1 MGAAGREREKERKNK
16 SIKIIYDITFLGCYK
31 ISREDV
37 VVFSL
42 EKEPIVVGR
51 IGCSS

>member
-1 MGAAGREREKERKNK
+1 MGAAGRERKRKKNK
-16 SIKIIYDITFLGCYK
+16 SIKIIYDIIFLGCYK

-42 EKEPIVVGR
+42 EKQPIVVGR